1 MDWLHR
7 LIEAAKAPADAA
19 CGASEAGVSGAGD
32 CARKNEFGADSQD
45 FAACYQPQR
54 CRRLRRL

>member
-7 LIEAAKAPADAA
+7 LIEAAKAPA
-19 CGASEAGVSGAGD
+19 GAVAGVSGAGV
-32 CARKNEFGADSQD
+32 CAIKHGFWAEMVDSLLD
-45 FAACYQPQR
+45 TSSIGR